1 MLTYSDDDPDRAAST
16 ARDGAE
22 WLATGIVRESI
33 ADVKLLGPSPA
44 FILKLRGSYRWQI
57 TLRGRELSRLAH
69 LAPKGRGWS
78 YDVDPV
84 M

>member
-1 MLTYSDDDPDRAAST
+1 VLTYSDDDPDRAAST

-33 ADVKLLGPSPA
+33 TEVKLLGPSPA

-57 TLRGRELSRLAH
+57 TLKGQALSRVAH